1 MPFPLF
7 TCGSTDS
14 AYPPLLKETVGGPA
28 LLYARGALPRPE
40 DTCVAIV
47 GTRKATKEG
56 MALARETGETLARKG
71 IVVVSGLALG
81 IDGAAHE
88 GALRAGG
95 RTAAV
100 LANGLDSV
108 YPRQHEQLA
117 KRILEGGGCLISEYP
132 EGTPSY
138 PSQFLARNRIVSGLS
153 VATVVIE
160 APLRSG
166 SLATAR
172 NAIEQGREVFIF
184 PGDTRNRNYAG
195 SHALI
200 RTGARLVTS
209 AEDILED
216 LGFASGESSVAP
228 KKPLPLDTDEA
239 AILALLHEAREA
251 LSVDR
256 IIEATGLPPNVIGEK
271 LTLLLL
277 EDMIEE
283 SSGSFRALR

>member
-1 MPFPLF
+1 MSFPLF
-7 TCGSTDS
+7 TCSSTDS
-14 AYPPLLKETVGGPA
+14 AYPPLLRETVGGPA
-28 LLYARGALPRPE
+28 LIYARGALPRTE

-47 GTRKATKEG
+47 GTRKATREG
-56 MALARETGETLARKG
+56 MTLARETGEALARKG
-71 IVVVSGLALG
+71 IVIVSGLALG

-108 YPRQHEQLA
+108 YPRAHEHLA
-117 KRILEGGGCLISEYP
+117 DRILDGGGCLISEYP

-216 LGFASGESSVAP
+216 LGFASDTSALSSE
-228 KKPLPLDTDEA
+228 KLLTLDADET
-239 AILALLHEAREA
+239 AILALLHEARAA
-251 LSVDR
+251 LPVDR
-256 IIEATGLPPNVIGEK
+256 IIEATGLPPGVVGEK

-277 EDMIEE
+277 EDLIEE
-283 SSGSFRALR
+283 SSGAFRARK

>member
-7 TCGSTDS
+7 TCDSTDS
-14 AYPPLLKETVGGPA
+14 AYPPLLRETVGGPA
-28 LLYARGALPRPE
+28 LIYVRGALPRPE

-56 MALARETGETLARKG
+56 MALARETGEALARKG
-71 IVVVSGLALG
+71 IVIVSGLALG

-108 YPRQHEQLA
+108 YPRAHEQLA
-117 KRILEGGGCLISEYP
+117 GRILEGGGCLISEYP

-160 APLRSG
+160 APFRSG

-184 PGDTRNRNYAG
+184 PGDTRNRNYEG
-195 SHALI
+195 SHSLI

-209 AEDILED
+209 AQDILED
-216 LGFASGESSVAP
+216 LGLTPDESSAAP
-228 KKPLPLDTDEA
+228 EMPLPLDADEA
-239 AILALLHEAREA
+239 SILALLLEARET
-251 LSVDR
+251 LTIDR
-256 IIEATGLPPNVIGEK
+256 IIEATGLPPNVVSEK

-277 EDMIEE
+277 DNLIEE
-283 SSGSFRALR
+283 SSGSFRARR